1 MMKQIERFLCML
13 AVILP
18 TIVWA
23 QEEPVYEVYID
34 ENYGVAYEYVG
45 TTDTARVA
53 KGYIKH
59 IQESDFVLLS
69 QTYVNNNTIADEV
82 VIPES
87 LTIGGKNYTVTEV
100 GQIAFYHET
109 SIQRVTIPKTVRTIQ
124 DYAFTGCSS
133 LTDIYCYA
141 NPDKLAW
148 YYTGEFF
155 NIMNGVP
162 KDVRVHVIAGYQE
175 KYQSKF
181 SDMGATFV
189 GDLEGEVEPDDDDV
203 IMGTTG
209 DLTWK
214 AVETGTILVW
224 DNNTYAE
231 VEKPQYRLT
240 ISGEGRM
247 DSYTNYNGDIDTPWK
262 DLTTITE
269 VVVEE
274 GAQNIGKNA
283 FAYFE
288 HLQKVSLPS
297 SLRWIGDDAFCRTA
311 ISEIN
316 LPEGLLSIGN
326 GAFRGVTSL
335 RSITIPASLTSLG
348 SGCFAYNELESLTV
362 AEGSSTFYSPAGSN
376 AVVRKA
382 DDVLV
387 LGCPNTVIPNTVKGI
402 GDFAFY
408 SLNSLKTL
416 IIPESVTTIGYRAIA
431 YCFNLRGSLLL
442 TGVTT
447 IGEQAFIYAENV
459 TEIVLGPNLTS
470 IGKGAFS
477 SCKMLEDIYC
487 YADPTKLT
495 WEDYDN
501 AKFFKSEKGTKFHV
515 KAADKG
521 TWETTFPDLNA
532 TIVGD
537 LDGEQVETDGDVDG
551 NGEATA
557 ADVVAVTNVINGT
570 VTDEKTKA
578 AADVNKDGKVDIADI
593 VALVNLIFGK

>member
-224 DNNTYAE
+224 DYNTYAE

-240 ISGEGRM
+240 ISGTGKM
-247 DSYTNYNGDIDTPWK
+247 ADYSDMSPSPWRE
-262 DLTTITE
+262 LATITE
-269 VVVEE
+269 VVLEDGAE
-274 GAQNIGKNA
+274 SIGAQA
-283 FAYFE
+283 FEDLEY
-288 HLQKVSLPS
+288 LMKVSLPN
-297 SLRWIGDDAFCRTA
+297 SLRSIGGDAFAGTNLT
-311 ISEIN
+311 EII

-326 GAFRGVTSL
+326 GAFWGVTSL

-408 SLNSLKTL
+408 LLNSLKTL

-459 TEIVLGPNLTS
+459 TEVVLGPNLTS

-521 TWETTFPDLNA
+521 AWETTFPDLNA

-551 NGEATA
+551 NGETTA

>member
-1 MMKQIERFLCML
+1 M
-13 AVILP
+13 
-18 TIVWA
+18 
-23 QEEPVYEVYID
+23 
-34 ENYGVAYEYVG
+34 G

-240 ISGEGRM
+240 ISGTGKM
-247 DSYTNYNGDIDTPWK
+247 ADYSDMSPSPWRE
-262 DLTTITE
+262 LATITE
-269 VVVEE
+269 VVLEDGAE
-274 GAQNIGKNA
+274 SIGAQA
-283 FAYFE
+283 FEDLEY
-288 HLQKVSLPS
+288 LMKVSLPN
-297 SLRWIGDDAFCRTA
+297 SLRSIGGDAFAGTNLT
-311 ISEIN
+311 EII

-326 GAFRGVTSL
+326 GAFWGVTSL

-348 SGCFAYNELESLTV
+348 SRCFAYNELESLTV

-459 TEIVLGPNLTS
+459 TEVVLGPNLTS

-521 TWETTFPDLNA
+521 AWETKFPDLNA

-551 NGEATA
+551 NGETTA
-557 ADVVAVTNVINGT
+557 ADVVAVTSVINGT

-593 VALVNLIFGK
+593 VALINLIIGK